1 MFLTLIKIFFSPTC
15 NRPAHHYVSDLFL
28 DDSGLDFDFDLV
40 QLVRFSDDSG
50 FDFDFDLIQLV
61 TLHDSSRTLLIF
73 DFGFGELFIL
83 IRVTAQP
90 PTHFDFDLVQL
101 VTLHDYCRTIL
112 ISGLG
117 NYFILILIQV
127 TAQPLTYFDF
137 RIPTYFNFIFASSWK
152 WFYTGDSLH
161 KWNITTPCIFPARGF
176 DEGLSET

>member
-15 NRPAHHYVSDLFL
+15 NRPAHHYVSDL
-28 DDSGLDFDFDLV
+28 
-40 QLVRFSDDSG
+40 FSDDSG

-137 RIPTYFNFIFASSWK
+137 RIPTY
-152 WFYTGDSLH
+152 L
-161 KWNITTPCIFPARGF
+161 
-176 DEGLSET
+176 L